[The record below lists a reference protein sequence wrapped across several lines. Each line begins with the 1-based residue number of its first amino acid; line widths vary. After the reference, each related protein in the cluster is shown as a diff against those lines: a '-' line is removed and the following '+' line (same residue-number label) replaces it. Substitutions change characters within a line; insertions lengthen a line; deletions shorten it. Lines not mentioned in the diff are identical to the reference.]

1 MQYKK
6 RRMKMDTWT
15 VNKLEQM
22 GIDPST
28 ACKECGYAN
37 GINNGYRQGPCGQ
50 ANCGLTLYDD
60 DEEAQ

>member
-1 MQYKK
+1 
-6 RRMKMDTWT
+6 MDTWT

-28 ACKECGYAN
+28 ACKNCGYNN
-37 GINNGYRQGPCGQ
+37 GIDNGYGQGPCGQ
-50 ANCGLTLYDD
+50 ANCWLTLYDD